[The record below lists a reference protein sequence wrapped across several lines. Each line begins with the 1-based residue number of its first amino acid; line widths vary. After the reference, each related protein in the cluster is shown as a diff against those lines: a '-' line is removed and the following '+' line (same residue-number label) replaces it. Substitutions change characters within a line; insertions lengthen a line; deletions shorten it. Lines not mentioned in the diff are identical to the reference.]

1 MGDWGSQETDDAVLW
16 SIISVWKVSTTL
28 GPQKLELTLV
38 FPSRFN
44 NPAAMALAKENVSK
58 YYLVVG
64 ITEMWDETLEVLE
77 YNLPFFFKGAR
88 EMYAKKFKEVRRMS
102 QNFHK
107 GFVSEEIKN
116 IVRANFS
123 REIEFYEFCKE
134 RLKLQLSEIRGNQ
147 LE

>member
-1 MGDWGSQETDDAVLW
+1 ME
-16 SIISVWKVSTTL
+16 
-28 GPQKLELTLV
+28 
-38 FPSRFN
+38 
-44 NPAAMALAKENVSK
+44 LAKENVSK
-58 YYLVVG
+58 YYAVVG

-77 YNLPFFFKGAR
+77 HHLPFFFKGAR
-88 EMYAKKFKEVRRMS
+88 DMYAQKLKEVRRMS

-107 GFVSEEIKN
+107 GFVSEEVKN

-134 RLKLQLSEIRGNQ
+134 RLLLQLKEIRVNQ